1 MNGEA
6 IKLEDIFYTLKMRWK
21 MIILVTFITTI
32 VAGIVSFFIIKPTYE
47 SKVKVFIGKK
57 EESIG
62 EAKDY
67 NNNDLTMYQKLM
79 KTYAEVIKDKGFGAK
94 GFRNYRGKC

>member
-47 SKVKVFIGKK
+47 
-57 EESIG
+57 
-62 EAKDY
+62 AK
-67 NNNDLTMYQKLM
+67 
-79 KTYAEVIKDKGFGAK
+79 
-94 GFRNYRGKC
+94 